1 MITFNFD
8 SEFVNSRIKKKL
20 LERVPIEFEQVHRY
34 LSKAY
39 LHLDASERIRIA
51 DLDGSYQL
59 LYDSARKSLTS
70 IFALHGLKPTALGG
84 HSILH
89 DVVIKCVS
97 AEEVINFRKY
107 DRLRRRRN
115 FTEYLSDK
123 STEITLAIRD
133 EDFLVA
139 EYLYLRALDLFEVKL
154 EDSELSDEK

>member
-1 MITFNFD
+1 MISFNFD
-8 SEFVNSRIKKKL
+8 NEYIQSRVRKNL
-20 LERVPIEFEQVHRY
+20 LERIPIEFGQIHRY
-34 LSKAY
+34 LTKSY
-39 LHLDASERIRIA
+39 LHLDASEQIRHI

-89 DVVIKCVS
+89 DAIIKCIS
-97 AEEVINFRKY
+97 PEEVMNFRKF

-123 STEITLAIRD
+123 STEITLVIRD

-139 EYLYLRALDLFEVKL
+139 EFLYVTALEIFEQKL
-154 EDSELSDEK
+154 EEAELSDEK